1 MSDSMRDVDLQSLVR
16 ELEAK
21 NLEYLRIIRDR
32 NRIIAA
38 FSGKNRCPHD
48 LIWGMCGDPTCALL
62 P

>member
-1 MSDSMRDVDLQSLVR
+1 MRDVDLQGLVR

-38 FSGKNRCPHD
+38 FSGKNRCPHGF
-48 LIWGMCGDPTCALL
+48 IWGMCDDPTCALL